1 MEVALEKSAMRK
13 IYIRLLPFA
22 VLSYSLAYIDRI
34 NVSFAGLTMRGD
46 LDMSAAAFGFAV
58 GTFYWGYFIFEVP
71 SNVILEKVG
80 ARLWIARIMITWGL
94 LAGLTAMVT
103 GSTSFAIVRF
113 LLGVAEAG
121 FFPGIVLYF
130 TYWFPSYHHARIVSS
145 FLVGLPV
152 AVALGAPIS
161 TALLGLD
168 GMFGLK
174 GWQIMYI
181 AEAIPTVVIG
191 IATFFILTDKPEQAK
206 FLTAEERTWLAT
218 KLAAER
224 KAKDVVR
231 TFTLWQALFDPKVL
245 LLALN
250 YLGIVTASLG
260 MLIFI
265 PQIIKSL
272 GQSSN
277 MMVGWL
283 TMIPY
288 ICGGIAMVV
297 WGLISDRMNERRW
310 NLLGGCVVSTAGLVL
325 AGMTMGT
332 WWALVGMSIAAT
344 GFYGSKGPFF
354 AMPPMFLSGTALAG
368 GIAWINSIGN
378 LGGFFGPWYVGVMK
392 DATGSFSGGLY
403 GLALLGLIASF
414 VCAFFLH
421 IPNSTPR
428 TLAVGAHA
436 E

>member
-1 MEVALEKSAMRK
+1 MDRTLERSTMRK
-13 IYIRLLPFA
+13 VYLRLLPFA
-22 VLSYSLAYIDRI
+22 VLSYVLAYIDRI

-46 LDMSAAAFGFAV
+46 LGMSAATFGFAV
-58 GTFYWGYFIFEVP
+58 GMFYWGYFIFEVP

-80 ARLWIARIMITWGL
+80 ARIWIARIMITWGI
-94 LAGLTAMVT
+94 LAGLTAVVT

-121 FFPGIVLYF
+121 FFPGIILYF
-130 TYWFPSYHHARIVSS
+130 TYWFPSHHHARIVSG

-152 AVALGAPIS
+152 AVAVGAPIS

-168 GMFGLK
+168 GLFGLR
-174 GWQIMYI
+174 GWQVMYI

-191 IATFFILTDKPEQAK
+191 VITFFVLTDRPEQAK
-206 FLTAEERTWLAT
+206 FLTAEERNWLVT
-218 KLAAER
+218 TIAAER
-224 KAKDVVR
+224 RATEAVR
-231 TFTLWQALFDPKVL
+231 KFTLWQALYNPKVL

-265 PQIIKSL
+265 PQMIKSL
-272 GQSSN
+272 GDYSN
-277 MMVGWL
+277 MTVGWL

-288 ICGGIAMVV
+288 TCGAIAMVV
-297 WGLISDRMNERRW
+297 WGRISDRMNERRW
-310 NLLGGCVVSTAGLVL
+310 NLFIGCVFSAVGLAI

-332 WWALVGMSIAAT
+332 WWALVGMSIAAM

-354 AMPPMFLSGTALAG
+354 AMPPMFLSGAGLAA

-378 LGGFFGPWYVGVMK
+378 LGGFFGPWYIGVMK
-392 DATGSFSGGLY
+392 DLTGNYAGGLY
-403 GLALLGLIASF
+403 GLAFLGLIAAI
-414 VCAFFLH
+414 VCALFLH
-421 IPNSTPR
+421 IPNRMPSS
-428 TLAVGAHA
+428 AVGAPA